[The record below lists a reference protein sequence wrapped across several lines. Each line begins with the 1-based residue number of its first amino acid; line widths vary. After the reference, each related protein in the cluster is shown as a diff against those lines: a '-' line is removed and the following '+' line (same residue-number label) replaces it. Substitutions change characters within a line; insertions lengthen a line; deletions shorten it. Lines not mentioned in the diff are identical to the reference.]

1 VPIRLS
7 IDVDEPSIQEKV
19 KNLIDKINSV
29 FSFINNQNTYVSGS
43 SKPLT
48 GDVNLNM
55 VRQSIV
61 SLAYT
66 EVSENST
73 YKTLSSIGI
82 NFGKDG
88 TLKLDTSKFSSA
100 LTSNRE
106 EVINVLRTFGDSLYD
121 KLNVLI
127 DPYTGTLT
135 SIKTGIENEL
145 SRIDEKIG
153 ELEERFE
160 REKEVLEKRYAA
172 LELLI
177 SESNLLKGWME
188 NQVKAMFGGNK

>member
-1 VPIRLS
+1 
-7 IDVDEPSIQEKV
+7 
-19 KNLIDKINSV
+19 
-29 FSFINNQNTYVSGS
+29 
-43 SKPLT
+43 
-48 GDVNLNM
+48 
-55 VRQSIV
+55 
-61 SLAYT
+61 
-66 EVSENST
+66 
-73 YKTLSSIGI
+73 
-82 NFGKDG
+82 
-88 TLKLDTSKFSSA
+88 
-100 LTSNRE
+100 
-106 EVINVLRTFGDSLYD
+106 LRTFGDSLYD

-135 SIKTGIENEL
+135 GIKTRIEKEL
-145 SRIDEKIG
+145 KRIDEKIG